1 MNGWMAG
8 WLGKLEFKVEVV
20 VKKNNMPQTSIYL
33 KTSLGTKICRVGRD
47 GKERKGKENKTVI
60 RTKRIYLGK
69 A

>member
-1 MNGWMAG
+1 MAG

-20 VKKNNMPQTSIYL
+20 VKKKNMPQTSIYL